1 LTRLLNTALQLAQT
15 SRPQDGSTAAY
26 IFRFLLRLPSF
37 NDVLRAHFM
46 SSSPAGRDDDD
57 DDDDD
62 GDDSYYRCV
71 RLLLQLLQR
80 QLEVATVNLL
90 QASDL

>member
-1 LTRLLNTALQLAQT
+1 
-15 SRPQDGSTAAY
+15 
-26 IFRFLLRLPSF
+26 
-37 NDVLRAHFM
+37 M